1 MPSVY
6 SKTGNGV
13 SDQNLRKKKNISF
26 SDTEANRTKIKA
38 SRMGNS
44 EMAS

>member
-6 SKTGNGV
+6 SKIGNGI
-13 SDQNLRKKKNISF
+13 SDQNLKKKKNISF

-38 SRMGNS
+38 RRMGNS
-44 EMAS
+44 EMVS